1 MQKKTLLVCFAS
13 AMTLV
18 GCGKEEISQKM
29 PAPLVSAQMVER
41 VSFHRNQD
49 YVGRVSAVED
59 VTITAQVTG
68 YLESRHFTEGQ
79 LVQKGDLLYQI
90 ESSSYLAQVASAKA
104 AIAQAT
110 ASLQKAE
117 LDYQRGKGL
126 LPKGNISQ
134 SEFDALTSAKL
145 GAQAQLEAA
154 KAELNVAEVNL
165 SYTRIEAPI
174 SGRISQSEASIG
186 DLVSTSSGALTNIVS
201 IDPIHASFTVSERAR
216 LSMGMDSV
224 KGGGDGATD
233 KVEVQVVL
241 ESEETYPH
249 KGRIDFIDNRIDVT
263 TGTLSMRASFDNPEQ
278 ILLPG
283 QHVKVNIR
291 EKTPIEV
298 ITIPRRAVQSD
309 LQGDFVMILGE
320 DNIAERRN
328 ITMGKQTDNGVI
340 VHSGLSKED
349 KVITKGLQRVRNGI
363 EVRIEQES
371 TEVKPLNKES

>member
-201 IDPIHASFTVSERAR
+201 IDPIHASFTVSP
-216 LSMGMDSV
+216 SIHGY
-224 KGGGDGATD
+224 GFG
-233 KVEVQVVL
+233 
-241 ESEETYPH
+241 
-249 KGRIDFIDNRIDVT
+249 
-263 TGTLSMRASFDNPEQ
+263 
-278 ILLPG
+278 
-283 QHVKVNIR
+283 
-291 EKTPIEV
+291 
-298 ITIPRRAVQSD
+298 
-309 LQGDFVMILGE
+309 
-320 DNIAERRN
+320 ERRW
-328 ITMGKQTDNGVI
+328 
-340 VHSGLSKED
+340 
-349 KVITKGLQRVRNGI
+349 RWRN
-363 EVRIEQES
+363 
-371 TEVKPLNKES
+371 